1 MRALYSI
8 DFRRIRER
16 HSVQKREQFLVLLRE
31 ALESIREP
39 RFYATER
46 GFQGELLTALRN
58 RLDGAELPGEPI
70 VEQEYQ
76 KTLPLHGVNFRPD
89 VIVHIPFERGRV
101 ERRDQGNFVAMELK
115 LRSTENEANA
125 DFAKL
130 VQMREVLGYPLTI
143 FINIDSDETH
153 AAQRPA
159 AIADHTVCF
168 AVLLEHGNP
177 VVRMA
182 GPALKNVGGQ

>member
-1 MRALYSI
+1 M
-8 DFRRIRER
+8 
-16 HSVQKREQFLVLLRE
+16 QNREQFLTLVRE

-39 RFYATER
+39 RFYVTER
-46 GFQGELLTALRN
+46 GFQGELLTELRN

-89 VIVHIPFERGRV
+89 IIVHIPFERGCAK
-101 ERRDQGNFVAMELK
+101 RRDQGNFVAMELK
-115 LRSTENEANA
+115 LRATENEANA

-130 VQMREVLGYPLTI
+130 VQMRKALGYPLTI
-143 FINIDSDETH
+143 FINVDSDETH

-159 AIADHTVCF
+159 AIADQTVCF
-168 AVLLEHGNP
+168 AVQLEHGNA

-182 GPALKNVGGQ
+182 SPALKNVGGQSPQ